1 MPTRRVPP
9 VRVRGVDL
17 TGAVFTAA
25 VLCAADPT
33 RTILPTPISWAVV
46 TVGTFAVLAVAAW
59 QRAIVRPPRLVGQLY
74 LAFLG
79 WLALAAATGE
89 DGRFAWLGIPERH
102 AGWVLW
108 LVCGA
113 LLVSGVKWKAV
124 ADGMV
129 VAGLVWLPVLLF
141 DALGHPWLPTA
152 TERLTG
158 LFGSAAYLGAAAC
171 LVAPAALG
179 VAFDVRRTH
188 RWRWAAAVAATSAV
202 FAAAGSGSRAAW
214 VGLGIVGLGAAWL
227 QRRRRWL
234 PRAALALAAVVALAA
249 LTSPV
254 GSRVSSVTGSSA
266 GGASRID
273 EWRVGLAT
281 LGHHPL
287 LGAGPEG
294 YRIVF
299 HDGVDAEYEREHGRA
314 VQPDRA
320 HNGFL
325 DLALAGG
332 VPAALLYGAFITACV
347 MDVRRRTRGTAS
359 TPAFLGVLAAIAAYL
374 VQQQFLFPLAEME
387 PVLFLLAGGVV
398 CSAAPTVR
406 ASGTGGRA
414 TAAAATLIA
423 AAALW
428 WGVSDIAARSDAT
441 SASTAL
447 AAGNP
452 AEAYRGARDAL
463 DWRDDEVWLHLLAA
477 RTAPTAELALAHVDD
492 ALALSPRDP
501 IALRNRQELLV
512 TLDPATAFEELHDL
526 LADDPSNASLQQLYG
541 TAAIRT
547 GDEVIAEQAWLT
559 ALDLAPNASGPRQNL
574 ITLYRQQG
582 RDAEA
587 DELEL
592 QAQEIFGNP

>member
-1 MPTRRVPP
+1 M
-9 VRVRGVDL
+9 RVRGVDL
-17 TGAVFTAA
+17 AGAVFTAA

-33 RTILPTPISWAVV
+33 RTILPTPISWMVV
-46 TVGTFAVLAVAAW
+46 TVGTFAVLAIAAW
-59 QRAIVRPPRLVGQLY
+59 QRTIVRPPQLVGGLY
-74 LAFLG
+74 LAFLA
-79 WLALAAATGE
+79 WLAIAAATGQ

-108 LVCGA
+108 LLCGA
-113 LLVSGVKWKAV
+113 LFVSGVKWKAV

-141 DALGHPWLPTA
+141 DAVGHPWLPSA

-171 LVAPAALG
+171 LVVPAALG
-179 VAFDVRRTH
+179 VALDTRRTAP
-188 RWRWAAAVAATSAV
+188 WRWAAAVAAGSAL

-214 VGLGIVGLGAAWL
+214 VGFGVVGLGVAWL
-227 QRRRRWL
+227 QRRSRWL
-234 PRAALALAAVVALAA
+234 PRVAGVAAAIVALAA
-249 LTSPV
+249 FTSPV
-254 GSRVSSVTGSSA
+254 GARVSSVTDSAA
-266 GGASRID
+266 GGASRVD

-294 YRIVF
+294 YRIVL
-299 HDGVDAEYEREHGRA
+299 HDGVDAEYEREHGRS

-332 VPAALLYGAFITACV
+332 VPAALLYGAFVVACV
-347 MDVRRRTRGTAS
+347 MEVRRRTRGTATS
-359 TPAFLGVLAAIAAYL
+359 EALVGVFAALVAYL
-374 VQQQFLFPLAEME
+374 VQQQFLFPLAELE
-387 PVLFLLAGGVV
+387 PVLLLLAGGIV
-398 CSAAPTVR
+398 CSGAPPV
-406 ASGTGGRA
+406 RA
-414 TAAAATLIA
+414 TAKVGRAVAASATVAAT
-423 AAALW
+423 AALW
-428 WGVSDIAARSDAT
+428 WGITDIAARVDAT
-441 SASTAL
+441 GASKAL
-447 AAGNP
+447 AAGEP
-452 AEAYRGARDAL
+452 AEAYRGALAAL
-463 DWRDDEVWLHLLAA
+463 EWRDDEVWLHLLAA
-477 RTAPTAELALAHVDD
+477 HAAPTPELALTHVDD
-492 ALALSPRDP
+492 ALALSPGDP

-526 LADDPSNASLQQLYG
+526 LADDPYNAVLQQLYG
-541 TAAIRT
+541 TAAVRS

-559 ALDLAPNASGPRQNL
+559 ALDLAPDAPGPRQNL

-587 DELEL
+587 DELER
-592 QAQEIFGNP
+592 QAQGISGNP

>member
-1 MPTRRVPP
+1 M
-9 VRVRGVDL
+9 RVRGADL
-17 TGAVFTAA
+17 AGAVFTAA

-33 RTILPTPISWAVV
+33 RTILPTPISWTVV
-46 TVGTFAVLAVAAW
+46 TVGTFAVLAFAAW
-59 QRAIVRPPRLVGQLY
+59 QRTIVRPPRLVGWLF
-74 LAFLG
+74 LAFLA

-102 AGWVLW
+102 SGWVLW
-108 LVCGA
+108 LLCGA
-113 LLVSGVKWKAV
+113 LFVSGVKWKAV

-129 VAGLVWLPVLLF
+129 AAGLVWLPVLSF
-141 DALGHPWLPTA
+141 DAFDHPWLPTA

-179 VAFDVRRTH
+179 GAFDVRRTP
-188 RWRWAAAVAATSAV
+188 RWRWAAATAAASAV
-202 FAAAGSGSRAAW
+202 FAAVGSGSRAAW
-214 VGLGIVGLGAAWL
+214 VGLGVVALGVAWL
-227 QRRRRWL
+227 QRRNRWL
-234 PRAALALAAVVALAA
+234 PRAALATLAVVALAA

-254 GSRVSSVTGSSA
+254 GSRVSTVTDSAAGGGSS
-266 GGASRID
+266 RVD
-273 EWRVGLAT
+273 EWRVGLST

-299 HDGVDAEYEREHGRA
+299 HDGVNADYERDHGRA

-332 VPAALLYGAFITACV
+332 ILAALLYGGFIAACV
-347 MDVRRRTRGTAS
+347 LEVRRRTRGTTT
-359 TPAFLGVLAAIAAYL
+359 TPALLGALAAIVAYL
-374 VQQQFLFPLAEME
+374 LQQQFLFPLAELE

-398 CSAAPTVR
+398 CSGAPTVR
-406 ASGTGGRA
+406 ATRSVGR
-414 TAAAATLIA
+414 TAAAATAVVA

-428 WGVSDIAARSDAT
+428 WGITDIAARTDAT
-441 SASTAL
+441 SASKAI
-447 AAGNP
+447 AAGKP
-452 AEAYRGARDAL
+452 ADAYRGALDAL
-463 DWRDDEVWLHLLAA
+463 AWRDDEVWLHLFAA
-477 RTAPTAELALAHVDD
+477 RTAPTPELALAHVDD
-492 ALALSPRDP
+492 ALALSPGDP

-512 TLDPATAFEELHDL
+512 TLDPATAFEELHAL
-526 LADDPSNASLQQLYG
+526 LADDPYNAGLQQLYG
-541 TAAIRT
+541 TAAVRT
-547 GDEVIAEQAWLT
+547 GDEVIAEQAWLA
-559 ALDLAPNASGPRQNL
+559 ALDLAPNAPGPRQNL

-587 DELEL
+587 DELER
-592 QAQEIFGNP
+592 QAQEKSGNR